1 MPLQQYF
8 LEVTKLLNAKSEGLD
23 SKIRPNL
30 KVWTPKYVSR
40 SQTLFGNAFHDA
52 LRRVLER
59 GASMN
64 GFPNRVWK
72 PETEFG
78 NQKTRNVEFQNK

>member
-1 MPLQQYF
+1 MESKPLD
-8 LEVTKLLNAKSEGLD
+8 LDVTKLLNAKSEGLD

-30 KVWTPKYVSR
+30 SR

-52 LRRVLER
+52 LRRVLGR

-72 PETEFG
+72 PE
-78 NQKTRNVEFQNK
+78 NQKR